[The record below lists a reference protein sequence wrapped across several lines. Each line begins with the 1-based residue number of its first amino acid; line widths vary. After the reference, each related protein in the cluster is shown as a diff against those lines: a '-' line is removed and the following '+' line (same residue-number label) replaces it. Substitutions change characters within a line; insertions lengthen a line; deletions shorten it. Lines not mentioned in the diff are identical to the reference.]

1 MGLRIEN
8 FQLTKPARL
17 FLHDLP
23 PSKSLITFIV
33 LVNGER
39 YTAYYFYRGGY
50 GGRHQYRTIPC
61 LFFSL
66 PLKSGNN
73 FLISDQ
79 CLSNHHM

>member
-1 MGLRIEN
+1 MGFHIEN

-33 LVNGER
+33 LVNRER

-50 GGRHQYRTIPC
+50 GGRH
-61 LFFSL
+61 
-66 PLKSGNN
+66 
-73 FLISDQ
+73 
-79 CLSNHHM
+79 

>member
-1 MGLRIEN
+1 MGLQIEN

-33 LVNGER
+33 LANRER

-50 GGRHQYRTIPC
+50 GGRH
-61 LFFSL
+61 
-66 PLKSGNN
+66 
-73 FLISDQ
+73 
-79 CLSNHHM
+79 